1 MTEMAQR
8 LGLEHA
14 DSGVRVDLG
23 RLTVVADTDAG
34 PVYMDTGIGSAKN
47 WVGYH
52 LSTVLSLQ
60 QHFIRRSRPVPSFL
74 VLDQPTQAFFPAD
87 TTDAEIPDEDR
98 VDALAQFELM
108 RDVVSELGNALQVL
122 VLDHADFDE
131 QWFQDAVRERWRDGE
146 ALIPESWL
154 EGWRSQPV
162 GSWVFGFPGPYRLSP
177 ATAGR

>member
-98 VDALAQFELM
+98 VDALAQFEPTSSRSLEM
-108 RDVVSELGNALQVL
+108 PCRS
-122 VLDHADFDE
+122 
-131 QWFQDAVRERWRDGE
+131 WY
-146 ALIPESWL
+146 LITRTSM
-154 EGWRSQPV
+154 SS
-162 GSWVFGFPGPYRLSP
+162 GSRTPFANGGVMAR
-177 ATAGR
+177 R